1 LKAALTI
8 ALKDLRLR
16 LRDRSAFIVGIVA
29 PLSLAFIL
37 QLVVGGTD
45 EFDAGFA
52 VVDEDGGPVAQ
63 EFTEVV
69 TGIGNGLDV
78 ETDLT
83 EDEARQ
89 QIDDDELD
97 AAFVLPEG
105 FSEAARSA
113 EPAQIQVI
121 GNIDEPVATQI
132 ATAIAEGF
140 AGNLNVVRLS
150 VATAIAEGASADPAD
165 LGQAAV
171 GQPDPIAIG
180 QVQAAE
186 RQLDTTTYLIAG
198 LSVFFLFFLVQYGVT
213 GLLEEQ
219 DNGTMARLMAAPI
232 PRFSV
237 LGGKGLTSVVMGLV
251 TMTTLVIASTLLMGA
266 DWGDP
271 LPVAVLVVAA
281 VVAVTSIMAVVAGVA
296 NTTEQAGSVQSIIA
310 VGFALLGG
318 SFFPVVQEGSG
329 GFLTRLSA
337 ITPNYWF
344 LRGLGDISGGG
355 GVAEALPAVA
365 ALLVFAVVFGTVGLF
380 LLYRKVDR

>member
-1 LKAALTI
+1 VGAALAI

-16 LRDRSAFIVGIVA
+16 LRDRSAFVIGIVA

-37 QLVVGGTD
+37 QLVVGGSD
-45 EFDAGFA
+45 DFQADYA
-52 VVDEDGGPVAQ
+52 VVDDDGGPVAA
-63 EFTEVV
+63 EFTDVV
-69 TGIGNGLDV
+69 TSIGNGIEV
-78 ETDLT
+78 ETGLT

-89 QIDDDELD
+89 RIDDDELD
-97 AAFVLPEG
+97 ATFVIPDG
-105 FSEAARSA
+105 FSDAARSA
-113 EPAQIQVI
+113 EPTTIEVI
-121 GNIDEPVATQI
+121 GNVNEPIATQI
-132 ATAIAEGF
+132 ATSIAEGF

-150 VATAIAEGASADPAD
+150 VATAIAEGATADPAE

-171 GQPDPIAIG
+171 GQPDPISIG

-219 DNGTMARLMAAPI
+219 DNGTMARLVAAPI

-237 LGGKGLTSVVMGLV
+237 LGGKALTSMVMGLIS
-251 TMTTLVIASTLLMGA
+251 MTTLVIASTILMGA

-281 VVAVTSIMAVVAGVA
+281 VVAVTSIMAVVAGLA
-296 NTTEQAGSVQSIIA
+296 KTTEQAGSVQSIIA

-355 GVAEALPAVA
+355 GVAQALPAVA
-365 ALLVFAVVFGTVGLF
+365 ALLIFAVVFGTVGL
-380 LLYRKVDR
+380 LLLQRKVFR